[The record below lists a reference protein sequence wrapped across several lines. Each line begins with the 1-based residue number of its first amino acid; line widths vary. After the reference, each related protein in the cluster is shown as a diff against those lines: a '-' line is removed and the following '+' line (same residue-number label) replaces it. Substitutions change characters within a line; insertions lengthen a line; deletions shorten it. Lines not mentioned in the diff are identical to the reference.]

1 MEPEHNDHFAG
12 TVVLLTLKNLKLY
25 RILLHVV
32 GFVENVK
39 TKHWLSV
46 NRKPLITPQIL
57 KN

>member
-25 RILLHVV
+25 RLLLHVV

-39 TKHWLSV
+39 TKH
-46 NRKPLITPQIL
+46 
-57 KN
+57 